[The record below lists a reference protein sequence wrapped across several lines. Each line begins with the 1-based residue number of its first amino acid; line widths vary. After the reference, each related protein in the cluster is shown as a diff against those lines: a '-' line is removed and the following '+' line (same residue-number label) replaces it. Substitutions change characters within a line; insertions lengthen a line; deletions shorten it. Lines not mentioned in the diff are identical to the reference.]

1 LKHPNSPLIPEAN
14 LQIAYIYLEQG
25 KYPDAQKA
33 FEKSIAF
40 IEKDILRRT
49 NYEYLTNLEE
59 DAAYWK
65 AIATYQQGRYL
76 EAIPIFQELVQKH
89 PQSKYADDALFGVG
103 MIYER
108 NREYDSAII
117 QFNIIENNYPYSN
130 SVLASYI
137 RSANNNI
144 VQRTATRAFCELEYA
159 SNTYNHIQIKDSL
172 GLLYEPQ
179 SYIQAPF
186 EEINYLRGEAYNV
199 VGNYTEAKST
209 FKAFLES
216 YTVEH
221 LRLYFVLG
229 LGWASLNLG
238 EYDEAMKYYEQVIS
252 MLGNLKKIFD
262 I

>member
-1 LKHPNSPLIPEAN
+1 
-14 LQIAYIYLEQG
+14 
-25 KYPDAQKA
+25 
-33 FEKSIAF
+33 
-40 IEKDILRRT
+40 
-49 NYEYLTNLEE
+49 
-59 DAAYWK
+59 
-65 AIATYQQGRYL
+65 
-76 EAIPIFQELVQKH
+76 
-89 PQSKYADDALFGVG
+89 
-103 MIYER
+103 
-108 NREYDSAII
+108 
-117 QFNIIENNYPYSN
+117 
-130 SVLASYI
+130 VLASYI

-144 VQRTATRAFCELEYA
+144 VQRKATRAFFDLEYA
-159 SNTYNHIQIKDSL
+159 SNTYNHIQMKDSL

-179 SYIQAPF
+179 SYIQEPF

-252 MLGNLKKIFD
+252 DAGESEKIFD